1 MRQHLK
7 PKLVRVIDK
16 RGDELLPRAKQVIE
30 GDRAAIKADQDWQES
45 RIGLD
50 AEIPAMRNYSSR
62 PKGAVAAFIAGFRE
76 GLDAEIPAMPD
87 SSTNPFGRIAAVIFL
102 LIAAFIAGLAVGRMA

>member
-1 MRQHLK
+1 MRNYTK
-7 PKLVRVIDK
+7 PNLVKVMDK

-30 GDRAAIKADQDWQES
+30 GDRSAIRAHLDWQAQRE
-45 RIGLD
+45 GLD
-50 AEIPAMRNYSSR
+50 AEIPAMPDSLARY
-62 PKGAVAAFIAGFRE
+62 KGVVAAFIAGFRE

-87 SSTNPFGRIAAVIFL
+87 YSPRPFGRIAAVIFL

>member
-1 MRQHLK
+1 MKTPMK

-30 GDRAAIKADQDWQES
+30 GDRAAIRAERDWQ
-45 RIGLD
+45 
-50 AEIPAMRNYSSR
+50 AT
-62 PKGAVAAFIAGFRE
+62 RE

-87 SSTNPFGRIAAVIFL
+87 YSSRPFGRIAAVIFL
-102 LIAAFIAGLAVGRMA
+102 LIAAFIAGLAVGRVA